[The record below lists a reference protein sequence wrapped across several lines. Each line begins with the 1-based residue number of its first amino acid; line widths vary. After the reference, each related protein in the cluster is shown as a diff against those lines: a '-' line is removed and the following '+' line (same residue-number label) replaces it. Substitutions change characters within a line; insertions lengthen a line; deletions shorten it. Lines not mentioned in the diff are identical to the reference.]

1 MRVAGTA
8 TALLAALL
16 VASCA
21 GERLLRKGS
30 FSMRYFCLL
39 FTVCLFVTI
48 PSGCNRVPPT
58 SSAPATK
65 GQELPSVLKVP
76 PTSSAPATK
85 GQELPSAPSPP
96 PGQAAKESQQPVAPV
111 SIAPNT
117 GGPIT
122 YKVNSLKTQ
131 NSVKYSSGGIV
142 LNVAPKEGS
151 SILEVNLTVQN
162 DSKQWETYKS
172 SWFQIV
178 NDAGKPIDVKFMGFG
193 TNIYWSGSGS
203 SSDSD
208 GFTFLKFK
216 GDMVSNEWE
225 LAPGKSYTAAYFFS
239 IPAQTQGPRFEVVKR

>member
-1 MRVAGTA
+1 M
-8 TALLAALL
+8 
-16 VASCA
+16 
-21 GERLLRKGS
+21 K
-30 FSMRYFCLL
+30 YFCLL

-48 PSGCNRVPPT
+48 PSGCNKTPPK

-65 GQELPSVLKVP
+65 GKEFPSVPV
-76 PTSSAPATK
+76 
-85 GQELPSAPSPP
+85 PP
-96 PGQAAKESQQPVAPV
+96 PGQAVKGTQQPVAPV

-117 GGPIT
+117 GGPFT

-151 SILEVNLTVQN
+151 SILVVNLTVQN
-162 DSKQWETYKS
+162 DSKQWDKYNS

-178 NDAGKPIDVKFMGFG
+178 NDAGKPIDAKFMGFG

-203 SSDSD
+203 SSDS
-208 GFTFLKFK
+208 GGGTFLKFK
-216 GDMVSNEWE
+216 GDTVSNEWE
-225 LAPGKSYTAAYFFS
+225 LAPGKSYTEAYFFE

>member
-65 GQELPSVLKVP
+65 GQELPSV
-76 PTSSAPATK
+76 
-85 GQELPSAPSPP
+85 PSPP

-216 GDMVSNEWE
+216 GDMVSNDWD
-225 LAPGKSYTAAYFFS
+225 LAPGKSYTEAYFFA